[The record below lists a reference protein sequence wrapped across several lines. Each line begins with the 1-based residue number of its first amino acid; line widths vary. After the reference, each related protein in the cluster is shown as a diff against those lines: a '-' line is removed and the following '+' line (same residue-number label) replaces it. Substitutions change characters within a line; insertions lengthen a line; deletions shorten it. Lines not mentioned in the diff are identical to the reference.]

1 MGKYK
6 AVLFD
11 LDGTIL
17 DTSEGILLSI
27 KETAEIMGLKELE
40 PEVLRTFIGP
50 PVEWSFEDKYGI
62 HGDDLKKAASLFRE
76 RYSKIN
82 LCRAKPYD
90 GTFDLFAKLRDSG
103 IRTAIATYKRQSYT
117 MTLLEHFGI
126 DKQVDIIY
134 GSDDEG
140 KLKKSDIIE
149 LCIRDLGV
157 RKDEVLMVGDSK
169 HDATGAEALRVD
181 FAGVSFGFG
190 FGVQDDIIEYKH
202 VIYVDKVIDLYDF
215 VTDQKEK

>member
-82 LCRAKPYD
+82 LCRAKPSCSWRHMRILPICIWN
-90 GTFDLFAKLRDSG
+90 GGPDSN
-103 IRTAIATYKRQSYT
+103 IPR
-117 MTLLEHFGI
+117 
-126 DKQVDIIY
+126 
-134 GSDDEG
+134 
-140 KLKKSDIIE
+140 
-149 LCIRDLGV
+149 
-157 RKDEVLMVGDSK
+157 
-169 HDATGAEALRVD
+169 
-181 FAGVSFGFG
+181 
-190 FGVQDDIIEYKH
+190 
-202 VIYVDKVIDLYDF
+202 
-215 VTDQKEK
+215 